1 MIRVS
6 TGMIYDAGVGTINSQ
21 TASLLH
27 LQQQVATG
35 RRILKPSDDPV
46 NAARALVVTQSKD
59 VVAQYATNHGNAMSA
74 MGLEEAH
81 LTGVNDLLARVK
93 ELTVQAGNG
102 TLAASDQRSIAIEL
116 RARFDELLGVANA
129 TDGTGQ
135 YIFSGYMGDTKPFGI
150 TVDQLNA
157 AAANEAAYQGDDG
170 QRRLQVSP
178 TRFLEI
184 SDSGNDVFKRVRN
197 GNGTFATNYASANT
211 GTGIIDAGS
220 VTDPAKWNVAANS
233 KNLEVRFAVSGG
245 VTTYRIYD
253 STASAYLTNATTYT
267 SGQVISLE
275 QTNPPAASAADFGAT
290 VIVTGAP
297 ADGDAFTIKAST
309 SQSLFKTLANLI
321 GTLERSATGDAAQ
334 AKFAGDIGSA
344 LTNLDQAD
352 ENILRVRTMIGSRLS
367 EVDSLA
373 SVNEDLVLQYEQ
385 TLSGLQDLDY
395 ARAISD
401 MQRKQLD
408 LEAAQKSFMTTSKLS
423 LFNYM

>member
-46 NAARALVVTQSKD
+46 NAARALVVTQAKD
-59 VVAQYATNHGNAMSA
+59 VVAQYATNQGNAISA
-74 MGLEEAH
+74 LGLEEAQ
-81 LTGVNDLLARVK
+81 LTGVNDMLARVK
-93 ELTVQAGNG
+93 ELTVQAGNSV
-102 TLAASDQRSIAIEL
+102 LAASDRRSIALEL
-116 RARFDELLGVANA
+116 RARFDELLGAANA
-129 TDGTGQ
+129 TDGVGQ
-135 YIFSGYMGDTKPFGI
+135 YIFSGYMGDTKPFGA

-157 AAANEAAYQGDDG
+157 APANEAAYLGDDG

-178 TRFLEI
+178 TRLLEV
-184 SDSGNDVFKRVRN
+184 SDSGNDVFKRIKN
-197 GNGTFATNYASANT
+197 GNGTFATRYASANT
-211 GTGIIDAGS
+211 GTGVIDAGS
-220 VTDPAKWNVAANS
+220 VTDPAAWTALANKPIS
-233 KNLEVRFAVSGG
+233 IVFTSATAYDIVDSLSNTLGSG
-245 VTTYRIYD
+245 TYQ
-253 STASAYLTNATTYT
+253 
-267 SGQVISLE
+267 SGQTIVI
-275 QTNPPAASAADFGAT
+275 PGGGASVT
-290 VIVTGAP
+290 ITGAP
-297 ADGDAFTIKAST
+297 AATDTFTLTPST

-321 GTLERSATGDAAQ
+321 GALERSATGDAAQ

-344 LTNLDQAD
+344 LTNLDQAN

-373 SVNEDLVLQYEQ
+373 SVNEDLTLQYDE

-395 ARAISD
+395 AKAISD

-408 LEAAQKSFMTTSKLS
+408 LEAAQKSFMRTSQLS

>member
-46 NAARALVVTQSKD
+46 NAARALVVTQAKD
-59 VVAQYATNHGNAMSA
+59 IVAQYAANQGNAVSA
-74 MGLEEAH
+74 LGLEEAQ

-93 ELTVQAGNG
+93 ELTVQAGNSV
-102 TLAASDQRSIAIEL
+102 LAASDRRSIALEL
-116 RARFDELLGVANA
+116 RARFDELLGIANA
-129 TDGTGQ
+129 TDGVGQ
-135 YIFSGYMGDTKPFGI
+135 YIFSGYMGDTKPFGA

-157 AAANEAAYQGDDG
+157 APANEAAYLGDDG

-178 TRFLEI
+178 TRLLEV
-184 SDSGNDVFKRVRN
+184 SDSGSDVFKRIKN

-211 GTGIIDAGS
+211 GTGVIDAGS
-220 VTDPAKWNVAANS
+220 LTGSFVADTYTISFAPSGSGLDYTVTG
-233 KNLEVRFAVSGG
+233 AVSGVVATG
-245 VTTYRIYD
+245 TYR
-253 STASAYLTNATTYT
+253 
-267 SGQVISLE
+267 SGQVI
-275 QTNPPAASAADFGAT
+275 AFGGASVT
-290 VIVTGAP
+290 ITGAP
-297 ADGDAFTIKAST
+297 AAADTFTVAPST

-321 GTLERSATGDAAQ
+321 GTLERSATGGAAQ

-344 LTNLDQAD
+344 LINLDQAN
-352 ENILRVRTMIGSRLS
+352 ENILRVRTMIGARLS
-367 EVDSLA
+367 EIDSLA
-373 SVNEDLVLQYEQ
+373 SINEDLMIQYDE

-395 ARAISD
+395 AKAISD

-408 LEAAQKSFMTTSKLS
+408 LEAAQKSFMRTSQLS
-423 LFNYM
+423 LFSYM